1 MELQKRSL
9 HMETPRL
16 HASKQVVLED
26 NVIIPD
32 TNKDADK
39 LLLDRGKIT
48 IEEVSSFED
57 AVTVKGKLHF
67 KALYL
72 TEGNRDGIPVSQ
84 MEGSIPFEEKLQMEG
99 LRAGEHVHVKAV
111 LEELGISLIN
121 SRKLSV
127 RAIMVF
133 HAVREEVMEE
143 DIPVALS
150 GDEQVEYR
158 RRSVEMATLAMKNQ
172 DIFPIKEEI
181 EIPGSFPNIRSL
193 VYWDAEPVNLDFRI
207 LDDKIAVQGELK
219 VFCMYAG
226 DGEKEELYHYETAV
240 PFSGSVECPGC
251 REGMIPVIED
261 EVENGELSIRPD
273 YDGEERILFADLGI
287 RIFYCI
293 YEEENVEMIGD
304 VYGVSN
310 EVEESS
316 KPITFR
322 RLLARANGKCK
333 VSGHFKAGQ
342 EGAGIY
348 RVIHTTGDL
357 ILDEQEETENGI
369 RLSGQIKLRI
379 LYEDSNEDK
388 RFGVI
393 RGVVPFEYLL
403 EAEGMMPG
411 TISFVQPQM
420 EQIAVSVID
429 TDEVDVKC
437 VILFRGDL
445 FTAWEE
451 QVAEQITLSP
461 LDLEK
466 QSALPGIA
474 VYRMKDGESLWDIGK
489 RYYVSIETLMQTN
502 NLTSQEVR
510 PGEKILI
517 VK

>member
-1 MELQKRSL
+1 M
-9 HMETPRL
+9 
-16 HASKQVVLED
+16 
-26 NVIIPD
+26 
-32 TNKDADK
+32 
-39 LLLDRGKIT
+39 
-48 IEEVSSFED
+48 IE
-57 AVTVKGKLHF
+57 
-67 KALYL
+67 Y
-72 TEGNRDGIPVSQ
+72 
-84 MEGSIPFEEKLQMEG
+84 
-99 LRAGEHVHVKAV
+99 
-111 LEELGISLIN
+111 
-121 SRKLSV
+121 
-127 RAIMVF
+127 
-133 HAVREEVMEE
+133 
-143 DIPVALS
+143 
-150 GDEQVEYR
+150 
-158 RRSVEMATLAMKNQ
+158 
-172 DIFPIKEEI
+172 
-181 EIPGSFPNIRSL
+181 
-193 VYWDAEPVNLDFRI
+193 
-207 LDDKIAVQGELK
+207 
-219 VFCMYAG
+219 
-226 DGEKEELYHYETAV
+226 
-240 PFSGSVECPGC
+240 
-251 REGMIPVIED
+251 
-261 EVENGELSIRPD
+261 EVENCELSIRPD

-322 RLLARANGKCK
+322 RLLTRANGKCK
-333 VSGHFKAGQ
+333 VSEHFKAGQ
-342 EGAGIY
+342 EGASIY
-348 RVIHTTGDL
+348 RVIHTAGDL
-357 ILDEQEETENGI
+357 ILEEQEETENGI
-369 RLSGQIKLRI
+369 RLSGQIQLRI

-393 RGVVPFEYLL
+393 RGEVPFEYLL

-445 FTAWEE
+445 FATWEE

-489 RYYVSIETLMQTN
+489 RYYVPIETLMQTN

>member
-1 MELQKRSL
+1 MYKRQEIEKSNML
-9 HMETPRL
+9 MIGPTGSGKTYLVKTLAR
-16 HASKQVVLED
+16 
-26 NVIIPD
+26 
-32 TNKDADK
+32 
-39 LLLDRGKIT
+39 LLD
-48 IEEVSSFED
+48 VPLALAD
-57 AVTVKGKLHF
+57 ATSLDVYK
-67 KALYL
+67 
-72 TEGNRDGIPVSQ
+72 RQ
-84 MEGSIPFEEKLQMEG
+84 
-99 LRAGEHVHVKAV
+99 
-111 LEELGISLIN
+111 SLIN

-127 RAIMVF
+127 RAIMVL

-158 RRSVEMATLAMKNQ
+158 RRSVEIATLAMKNQ

-251 REGMIPVIED
+251 REGMIPVIEY

-316 KPITFR
+316 KPITFC

-342 EGAGIY
+342 EGASIY

-393 RGVVPFEYLL
+393 RGEVPFEYLL

>member
-1 MELQKRSL
+1 M
-9 HMETPRL
+9 
-16 HASKQVVLED
+16 
-26 NVIIPD
+26 
-32 TNKDADK
+32 
-39 LLLDRGKIT
+39 
-48 IEEVSSFED
+48 IE
-57 AVTVKGKLHF
+57 
-67 KALYL
+67 Y
-72 TEGNRDGIPVSQ
+72 
-84 MEGSIPFEEKLQMEG
+84 
-99 LRAGEHVHVKAV
+99 
-111 LEELGISLIN
+111 
-121 SRKLSV
+121 
-127 RAIMVF
+127 
-133 HAVREEVMEE
+133 
-143 DIPVALS
+143 
-150 GDEQVEYR
+150 
-158 RRSVEMATLAMKNQ
+158 
-172 DIFPIKEEI
+172 
-181 EIPGSFPNIRSL
+181 
-193 VYWDAEPVNLDFRI
+193 
-207 LDDKIAVQGELK
+207 
-219 VFCMYAG
+219 
-226 DGEKEELYHYETAV
+226 
-240 PFSGSVECPGC
+240 
-251 REGMIPVIED
+251 

>member
-48 IEEVSSFED
+48 IEEVNSFED
-57 AVTVKGKLHF
+57 AVTIKGKLHF
-67 KALYL
+67 RVLYL

-111 LEELGISLIN
+111 LEELGISLIH

-127 RAIMVF
+127 RAIIVF
-133 HAVREEVMEE
+133 HATREEMMEE

-193 VYWDAEPVNLDFRI
+193 VYWDADPVNLDFRI

-226 DGEKEELYHYETAV
+226 DGEKEELYHYETVV

-251 REGMIPVIED
+251 REGMIPVIEY

-322 RLLARANGKCK
+322 RLLTRANGKCK

-342 EGAGIY
+342 EGASIY
-348 RVIHTTGDL
+348 RVIHTAGDL
-357 ILDEQEETENGI
+357 ILEEQEETENGI
-369 RLSGQIKLRI
+369 RLSGQIQLRI

-393 RGVVPFEYLL
+393 RGEVPFEYLL
-403 EAEGMMPG
+403 EAEGMTAG
-411 TISFVQPQM
+411 TISYVQPQM

-445 FTAWEE
+445 FVTWEE

-474 VYRMKDGESLWDIGK
+474 VYRMKEGESLWDIGK
-489 RYYVSIETLMQTN
+489 RYYVPIETLMQTN